1 MAKPTQGFVP
11 LKSLKHGPDDTTAL
25 AEIRNIYF
33 KTSRRTIHHDL
44 AHAIG
49 LLKSLPTEEEREKAR
64 VYMDGL
70 AQMRSEWAGGSRK
83 RRGKKRST

>member
-1 MAKPTQGFVP
+1 MAKIPHGFVS
-11 LKSLKHGPDDTTAL
+11 LKSLKHGTDHTTAL

-44 AHAIG
+44 AHAID
-49 LLKSLPTEEEREKAR
+49 LLKSLPTEEERERAR

-70 AQMRSEWAGGSRK
+70 AQMRSEWA
-83 RRGKKRST
+83 KRSEKFKGRSKK